1 MMIAVEGIGLVRG
14 TFALSR
20 VSFVVPEESY
30 TVLMGPSGAGKT
42 LLLETI
48 AGFYAIGEGTITVAG
63 KDVTLEPPE
72 KRGIGFVY
80 QDYSLFPHLTVEEN
94 VSYGLRMTG
103 VSSRGRKERAH
114 SLLDQFGILP
124 LAGRYPGTLS
134 GGEKQRVA
142 LARALATNP
151 AALLLDEP
159 FAALDPDSRGSCME
173 EVKTIQREHGLTV
186 LQVSHARE
194 EAYLL
199 ADQVV
204 VIDGGVILQAGPP
217 AEVFSRPAHRTVA
230 SIAGYENVLE
240 GTSRAVKGGKTL
252 LVVGEGTV
260 TADGTFPAEN
270 RYLVCIRAGDIRLT
284 PPDMLSDH
292 SETSMNLQVISCT
305 STDQGFRLRA
315 GGPFLLTITI
325 PRQQSPPD
333 GYHPG
338 DRLSARIAPGDV
350 HLIPLSGERVSGGAL
365 S

>member
-1 MMIAVEGIGLVRG
+1 MMIAVEGVGVIRG
-14 TFALSR
+14 TFALSQ
-20 VSFVVPEESY
+20 VSLVVPEESY

-48 AGFYAIGEGTITVAG
+48 AGFYPVGEGTVTVAG
-63 KDVTLEPPE
+63 KDVTFEPPE
-72 KRGIGFVY
+72 KRGVGFVY

-103 VSSRGRKERAH
+103 VSSRERKQKAH
-114 SLLDQFGILP
+114 ALLDQFGIP
-124 LAGRYPGTLS
+124 SLAGRYPGTLS

-159 FAALDPDSRGSCME
+159 FAALDPDTRESCMD
-173 EVKTIQREHGLTV
+173 EVKTIQREHGLTI
-186 LQVSHARE
+186 LQVSHARD

-204 VIDGGVILQAGPP
+204 VIDRGMILQAGPP

-240 GTSRAVKGGKTL
+240 GISGYVKEGKTH
-252 LVVGEGTV
+252 LVVGEGTIV
-260 TADGTFPAEN
+260 ADGTFPEGN
-270 RYLVCIRAGDIRLT
+270 HYLICIRAGDIPLIQPNMPR
-284 PPDMLSDH
+284 DN
-292 SETSMNLQVISCT
+292 SETCINTRVISCT
-305 STDQGFRLRA
+305 ATDQGFRLQV
-315 GGPFLLTITI
+315 GGPFPLIITTS
-325 PRQQSPPD
+325 RQQSPPD

-338 DRLSARIAPGDV
+338 DMVCARIEPGDV
-350 HLIPLSGERVSGGAL
+350 HLIPLVEDYIGWGAA
-365 S
+365 